1 MGSRVPVGAA
11 LTAIDTRTGIR
22 YTPQRYA
29 ASVTGVSSACTSEMT
44 VAESAPI
51 RPTVS
56 RLLSRT
62 STTPVDHRTSTCPDT
77 GFIP

>member
-1 MGSRVPVGAA
+1 
-11 LTAIDTRTGIR
+11 
-22 YTPQRYA
+22 
-29 ASVTGVSSACTSEMT
+29 MT

-77 GFIP
+77 GFILWGDLKPFWSISVSGNWRIVFRFDEGEVYDVDLVDYH